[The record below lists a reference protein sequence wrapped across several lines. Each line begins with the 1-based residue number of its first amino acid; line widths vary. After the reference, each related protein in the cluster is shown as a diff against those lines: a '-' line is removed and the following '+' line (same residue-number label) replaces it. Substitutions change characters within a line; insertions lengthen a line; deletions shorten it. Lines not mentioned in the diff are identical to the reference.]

1 MQKQGKTVMMVGDGI
16 NDAPALVSADVGT
29 AIGSG
34 SDIAL
39 ESGDIVL
46 MKSDLRDVYK
56 AVKLSRLTIRN
67 IKQNLFWAF
76 FYNSLGIPV
85 AAGVLYLFGG
95 AVKSDV
101 CRICHVIEFGLRG
114 EQRASLKDSKA
125 VGHKEWRYDME
136 ERTCD
141 CAVKH
146 KHRQAAEEKDLL
158 NRLNRIEGQI
168 RGIKSMVE
176 DERYCVDILTQV
188 SAVQAALNSFN
199 KVLLSSH
206 IKSCVVEQI
215 QDGNLEAVD
224 ELCMTI
230 QKVMK

>member
-1 MQKQGKTVMMVGDGI
+1 
-16 NDAPALVSADVGT
+16 
-29 AIGSG
+29 
-34 SDIAL
+34 
-39 ESGDIVL
+39 
-46 MKSDLRDVYK
+46 
-56 AVKLSRLTIRN
+56 
-67 IKQNLFWAF
+67 
-76 FYNSLGIPV
+76 
-85 AAGVLYLFGG
+85 
-95 AVKSDV
+95 
-101 CRICHVIEFGLRG
+101 
-114 EQRASLKDSKA
+114 
-125 VGHKEWRYDME
+125 ME
-136 ERTCD
+136 EHTCD

-146 KHRQAAEEKDLL
+146 NHRQSAEEKDLL

-215 QDGNLEAVD
+215 QEGNLEAVD

>member
-1 MQKQGKTVMMVGDGI
+1 MV
-16 NDAPALVSADVGT
+16 
-29 AIGSG
+29 
-34 SDIAL
+34 
-39 ESGDIVL
+39 
-46 MKSDLRDVYK
+46 
-56 AVKLSRLTIRN
+56 
-67 IKQNLFWAF
+67 
-76 FYNSLGIPV
+76 
-85 AAGVLYLFGG
+85 
-95 AVKSDV
+95 
-101 CRICHVIEFGLRG
+101 
-114 EQRASLKDSKA
+114 
-125 VGHKEWRYDME
+125 

-146 KHRQAAEEKDLL
+146 KHRQTAEEKDLL

>member
-1 MQKQGKTVMMVGDGI
+1 
-16 NDAPALVSADVGT
+16 
-29 AIGSG
+29 
-34 SDIAL
+34 
-39 ESGDIVL
+39 
-46 MKSDLRDVYK
+46 
-56 AVKLSRLTIRN
+56 
-67 IKQNLFWAF
+67 
-76 FYNSLGIPV
+76 
-85 AAGVLYLFGG
+85 
-95 AVKSDV
+95 
-101 CRICHVIEFGLRG
+101 
-114 EQRASLKDSKA
+114 
-125 VGHKEWRYDME
+125 ME
-136 ERTCD
+136 ERTCN

-215 QDGNLEAVD
+215 QEGNLEAVD